1 MAIRWPFTAHS
12 IRSAPHA
19 HQVDEGHGTDESADE
34 IVEYAKDGDIFDGST
49 DKGKRDC
56 IENAA
61 ELFSWVEEN
70 CGFKQTVCTAL
81 CGFSKRH
88 TVLCELK
95 QTVCTVLGGCRNCPG
110 AK

>member
-1 MAIRWPFTAHS
+1 MENQRHSMAIRWPFTAHS

-34 IVEYAKDGDIFDGST
+34 IFEYAKDGGIFNGST
-49 DKGKRDC
+49 DKDKRDR

-70 CGFKQTVCTAL
+70 CGFKQTVYTAL
-81 CGFSKRH
+81 CGFK
-88 TVLCELK
+88 
-95 QTVCTVLGGCRNCPG
+95 
-110 AK
+110 